1 MKTSGLSLGLLNAP
15 LLCLFWLTKHAVAS
29 AQLSAPEVVTG
40 AYGGSVAVPCQ
51 YDRQFRDNIKYW
63 CRGPLYD
70 LCQIV
75 AETPRR
81 RPEERGSI
89 ADDKKAGVFTVT
101 MDSLREA
108 DNGKYWCVI
117 NRPGRDIHTGVKLL
131 VSHTVMT
138 TTTTLLEPDVTSWWM
153 TLRWISFILM
163 LCCLVST
170 RIAEWKTTAARK
182 IRRQQ
187 FQYLNSNI

>member
-1 MKTSGLSLGLLNAP
+1 MNRPAHLCFLPFTAP

-89 ADDKKAGVFTVT
+89 ADDKEAGVFTVT
-101 MDSLREA
+101 MGSLREA

-131 VSHTVMT
+131 VSHTGEHT
-138 TTTTLLEPDVTSWWM
+138 AS
-153 TLRWISFILM
+153 
-163 LCCLVST
+163 LCFTHPGNQKRV
-170 RIAEWKTTAARK
+170 I
-182 IRRQQ
+182 
-187 FQYLNSNI
+187 